1 VTVGDREVNLGNH
14 YVGVDDPTF
23 LRTTGRE
30 DGTVHYEMTTPD
42 RSSLIAMHFPQ
53 RSCSNRP
60 RL

>member
-42 RSSLIAMHFPQ
+42 RKLAYRYALPSAQL
-53 RSCSNRP
+53 
-60 RL
+60 